1 MTFGPSCGAER
12 KEGSKF
18 CHNCGYDFNKFDS
31 AKGNSNSNLNN
42 SNLSNPNLNNSTST
56 STVSSNPNV
65 EVPENKNSHGVAKVL
80 GYIFAVLIPIIGI
93 IIGIYLLMS
102 ENQDVHKHGKYI
114 IFIGAVIQLISFL
127 SVMAH

>member
-1 MTFGPSCGAER
+1 MTFCPSCGAER

-31 AKGNSNSNLNN
+31 AKGNSNS
-42 SNLSNPNLNNSTST
+42 NLNNSTST